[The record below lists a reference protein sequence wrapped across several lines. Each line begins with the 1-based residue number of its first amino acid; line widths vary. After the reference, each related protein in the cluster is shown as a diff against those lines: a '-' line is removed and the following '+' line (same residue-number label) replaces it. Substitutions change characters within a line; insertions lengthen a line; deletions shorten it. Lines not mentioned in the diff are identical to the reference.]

1 MLKSI
6 LSLSIMAAF
15 GLLVF
20 ALVLPTQAN
29 QAAQTVLGET
39 TTINRVAGVS
49 IPVNTIS
56 RAISSLLPNTKSSQG
71 TTPVTVP
78 KDTSPLSIE
87 NIIDATNAERIKAG
101 LPPLKTSVKLE
112 QSAKIK
118 TEDMITNQ
126 YFEHTSP
133 TGKTVAD
140 LGNEVGYDYV
150 VMGEN
155 LALGDFTSAADL
167 LQAWMNSPGHRA
179 NILNT
184 SYQDIGVYATQGTY
198 QGRTVWFAV
207 QHFGTER
214 GVCPSIDSSL
224 KSSIDSLNATI
235 KKEESDIS
243 ALRTQ
248 IEDPNHPDNQNYANL
263 ISQFNS
269 LVATYN
275 VNVTTSQQEISQY
288 NKEVIAFNKCLGQYQ
303 VTPVKE

>member
-1 MLKSI
+1 
-6 LSLSIMAAF
+6 MAAF